1 MGRKIILFF
10 TGLLFLLALS
20 SVPSFAQVGVSESSA
35 EVGIG
40 APDYIIPPIPDGEPG
55 FLGQDH
61 NYTVVFRGNGEAVIS
76 LKVVFTNKTE
86 ENLTDVE
93 LRVPQVEPR
102 NISVYQQIRDP
113 VCMRY
118 GERIYDSLTRTYKQ
132 GGCIEYQDPNYYSYY
147 GQSKY
152 QKAEY
157 EHEGDTIKVTLPVA
171 IKPDKSGS
179 FFVYFRAMGYASKT
193 FLGAYKYTFE
203 SLKVNDDIRSLR
215 IGINTDSDL
224 VLKGAKG
231 EVEYRYEEPQFAAL
245 ESAGAPAKSASIDRY
260 YNQIGS
266 GRIYKNASD
275 LAPLESYK
283 VSGAYAKNRLM
294 LYGKEIAIGLGICA
308 FLVIITIVVIRFI
321 FNKIHKA
328 EEKAESKT
336 KKKTSE
342 TPLMILA
349 SAGLGFV
356 SSVLVSGYTVGV
368 ILLGALATSV
378 VSYRYDS
385 IIILFLIIISFGV
398 YALLI
403 FAPAVYLGVKKGI
416 GWGILTV
423 VLTIVWLMIFLVVAI
438 FIFFLLEETPNTFR
452 ALPLLEKL
460 Y

>member
-10 TGLLFLLALS
+10 TGLLFLFALS
-20 SVPSFAQVGVSESSA
+20 SVPSLAQVGVSESSA

-102 NISVYQQIRDP
+102 NISVYQQIREP
-113 VCMRY
+113 VCIQH
-118 GERIYDSLTRTYKQ
+118 GSRTYPNLEKYKNISGACPTYSTVNLCNRAQ
-132 GGCIEYQDPNYYSYY
+132 ARGESCSWYYCTNTCLATGSSTEEVCSTETKCLEYQDPNYYSYY

-152 QKAEY
+152 QKAEH

-203 SLKVNDDIRSLR
+203 SLKANDDIRSLR

-231 EVEYRYEEPQFAAL
+231 EIEYRYEEPQFAGL
-245 ESAGAPAKSASIDRY
+245 ESAGVPAKSASIDRY
-260 YNQIGS
+260 YNTIGT

-328 EEKAESKT
+328 DTEKPESKT

-342 TPLMILA
+342 TPLMILT

-356 SSVLVSGYTVGV
+356 SSVFALW
-368 ILLGALATSV
+368 LL
-378 VSYRYDS
+378 
-385 IIILFLIIISFGV
+385 
-398 YALLI
+398 
-403 FAPAVYLGVKKGI
+403 PCC
-416 GWGILTV
+416 
-423 VLTIVWLMIFLVVAI
+423 
-438 FIFFLLEETPNTFR
+438 
-452 ALPLLEKL
+452 
-460 Y
+460 